1 MLDKSYVSG
10 CRFGG
15 ILFYF
20 EKELYQ
26 RQKAKSFL
34 DKSFVF
40 CYDDIGNLTNV
51 ITYAYAAPDGVLG
64 HPISIQAFTYDVDKL
79 TALGSKAIT
88 YNANGEMTS
97 FDDWTYSWSKG
108 KLSSIRKLITSNAR
122 AIGKPNLPSS
132 QTYSFVYNAFGQR
145 TGANYSY
152 FVSPTSSTNVS
163 LGETLS
169 YAKKFYYDHAGRLMF
184 ETKSTNLQGAGEENY
199 KIAYLYDESS
209 MIGME
214 YTKNNQSTLY
224 YFQRNLQ
231 GDVIGIYDTNGN
243 LKVRYIY
250 DAWGNCTID
259 SSTADMEL
267 AKLNP
272 IRYRGYYYDRD
283 TGLYYLNA
291 RYYSPELRRFISPD
305 DTAYLNPGNANGLNL
320 YAYCY
325 NDPVNYADP
334 SGHLIT
340 AAVWIGLGIGAVLGG
355 IYGGVSAMANG
366 QNAWAG
372 IAIGA
377 VVGGLTGLFT
387 EAFSIPGILLST
399 FAVGAGGDVASQLI
413 LDKKSWSEVNLISAV
428 CAGIFNAG
436 LALVGKGLSIVGFQ
450 AGLNVAE
457 SITFGLITN
466 SPILAL
472 GMTFNMIISMYSPI
486 YAVGNI
492 GTEVFGKQFN

>member
-1 MLDKSYVSG
+1 MLDKT
-10 CRFGG
+10 
-15 ILFYF
+15 
-20 EKELYQ
+20 
-26 RQKAKSFL
+26 
-34 DKSFVF
+34 FVF
-40 CYDDIGNLTNV
+40 CYDGIGN
-51 ITYAYAAPDGVLG
+51 ITSVETYNYTAPDTIPTGS
-64 HPISIQAFTYDVDKL
+64 PTTKTFTYSADKL
-79 TALGSKAIT
+79 TAFGDKAIT
-88 YNANGEMTS
+88 YHNGEMTS
-97 FDDWTYSWSKG
+97 YDGWDYSWSKG
-108 KLSSIRKLITSNAR
+108 KLSSIRKHITSNAR

-259 SSTADMEL
+259 NTQTTDQTL
-267 AKLNP
+267 AKNNP
-272 IRYRGYYYDRD
+272 IRYRGYYFDVD

-291 RYYSPELRRFISPD
+291 RYYSPDLRRFISPD
-305 DTAYLNPGNANGLNL
+305 DTAYLDPETVDGLNL
-320 YAYCY
+320 YAYCC

-334 SGHLIT
+334 SGNGPIT
-340 AAVWIGLGIGAVLGG
+340 AILIGLGIGLGLGLGYAAYTDYSDDTSINGSVGWQPYLGYSMMFGSLGMAAGYLWPLIAAFLGSSFTFTLPTLGMLGTEG
-355 IYGGVSAMANG
+355 ILVADATV
-366 QNAWAG
+366 AA
-372 IAIGA
+372 AILGETLI
-377 VVGGLTGLFT
+377 LTGIIALMSKHRPGMSNK
-387 EAFSIPGILLST
+387 APFSWTNQQEGIDAMKR
-399 FAVGAGGDVASQLI
+399 FNGDANKAADDIMNRHFQNWKYGAGNDRNVI
-413 LDKKSWSEVNLISAV
+413 KKWLDR
-428 CAGIFNAG
+428 
-436 LALVGKGLSIVGFQ
+436 
-450 AGLNVAE
+450 
-457 SITFGLITN
+457 
-466 SPILAL
+466 
-472 GMTFNMIISMYSPI
+472 IIRKI
-486 YAVGNI
+486 YRG
-492 GTEVFGKQFN
+492 